1 MSELLTSQVLHEQLS
16 VIMAALSKAA
26 VLDICEL
33 LERALVGLR
42 DEVSRS
48 QRENRELRS
57 RLNLI
62 ESVVVRGSL
71 GPASPEDAREQPA
84 GQRDHQGGQADEGA
98 AVSGEQS
105 SDVVL
110 IKDEDS
116 DCEEED
122 AMLTVTVEDVMEDA
136 AVTPPPPSRRRRR
149 KGQNR
154 VADRKCG
161 PAGTLNIAAV
171 YSLDVDDDV
180 AVGGHSESVA
190 HPSEHDAGLPAA
202 DQLPCFPD
210 AAQMAP
216 YSSNNWNEPVSDDDA
231 FAGDGPAAAAAAA
244 AADNTFA
251 LRMVSGATG
260 FTWDRRDGDAAA
272 GKGRRHACG
281 TCGKTY
287 ATAQNRDVHTRI
299 HTGERPF
306 GCQQCGKRFTQSAH
320 LKSHLSIHT
329 GRPHACPRCPRT
341 FLTKYSLKVHLR
353 KRHADT

>member
-98 AVSGEQS
+98 AVSGEQPP
-105 SDVVL
+105 DVVL
-110 IKDEDS
+110 IKDEGS
-116 DCEEED
+116 DCETED
-122 AMLTVTVEDVMEDA
+122 AMLAVTVEDVTEDA
-136 AVTPPPPSRRRRR
+136 AVTPPPPPSRRRRR
-149 KGQNR
+149 KGQDR

-161 PAGTLNIAAV
+161 PAGALNIAAV
-171 YSLDVDDDV
+171 YSLDVGHDV
-180 AVGGHSESVA
+180 AAGGHSES
-190 HPSEHDAGLPAA
+190 DAD
-202 DQLPCFPD
+202 DQLPPH
-210 AAQMAP
+210 
-216 YSSNNWNEPVSDDDA
+216 SSENVCWTEPVSDDVATGND
-231 FAGDGPAAAAAAA
+231 D
-244 AADNTFA
+244 DDDDVFA
-251 LRMVSGATG
+251 LRMVSAATG
-260 FTWDRRDGDAAA
+260 SAPPDFSSDRRDGWSSAGA
-272 GKGRRHACG
+272 GKGRRRSACG
-281 TCGKTY
+281 VCGKTF
-287 ATAQNRDVHTRI
+287 ASARNRDVHTRI

-306 GCQQCGKRFTQSAH
+306 GCQQCGKRFMQSAH

-329 GRPHACPRCPRT
+329 GARPHACPRCPRT
-341 FLTKYSLKVHLR
+341 FSSNYSLNVHLR